1 MSSRGAIAA
10 LLCPLLLVACAPTLW
25 AVRSYRGYRAIDDT
39 ALTTLSQLAEAS
51 ALTKSGVLS
60 VLGPPVSIVEEDGGD
75 IFVYR
80 HVARDTSEINLNP
93 GYVVPWVPSVPLY
106 VDNDVSGRDDLLM
119 IFFGEDG
126 ALTGAS
132 FRQSVRDVSGSRAAS
147 QSEMVREWVE

>member
-1 MSSRGAIAA
+1 MSSRGVVAA
-10 LLCPLLLVACAPTLW
+10 LLGALLLSACAPALW
-25 AVRSYRGYRAIDDT
+25 GVRTYRGYRAIDDT
-39 ALTTLSQLAEAS
+39 ALTTLSELAEAS
-51 ALTKSGVLS
+51 ALTKAGVLS
-60 VLGPPVSIVEEDGGD
+60 VLGPPVSIVEEDRGD

-93 GYVVPWVPSVPLY
+93 GYLVPSVPSVPLY

-132 FRQSVRDVSGSRAAS
+132 LRQSVRDVSGSRAAS
-147 QSEMVREWVE
+147 QSERVREWVE

>member
-1 MSSRGAIAA
+1 MPKIC
-10 LLCPLLLVACAPTLW
+10 LPT
-25 AVRSYRGYRAIDDT
+25 SP
-39 ALTTLSQLAEAS
+39 
-51 ALTKSGVLS
+51 LTKSGVLS

-126 ALTGAS
+126 EVIGAS
-132 FRQSVRDVSGSRAAS
+132 MRQSVRDVSGSRAAS
-147 QSEMVREWVE
+147 QSKRVRGWVE